1 MDKCRYKTLLRNSA
15 KLISNSQY
23 TNQNT
28 AYIPLDV
35 YTCYDNF
42 TPPIFTVSGATKPS
56 SFNTY
61 NLSGSPYTLLNMLPT
76 GPTGSTTNSVW
87 NTSQS
92 ATTIEYYLPDSFASG
107 YTGKFR
113 SSVYKWDDNE
123 NGFVYPPVHQKTFSN
138 FSKTADLKCSASTT
152 STTFSVFF
160 SISGISSSTN
170 YLSAPS
176 FYWWGKDIRRTQDN
190 LSPIWDGFF
199 TAGTLTN
206 YLSGVMINTGGTFSS
221 QLALP
226 SASAGGSTAT
236 TYNSHQSDKNMF
248 TVPVKNGH
256 ILPIPNP
263 TTGAINVT
271 NDGVTGNGGYWYKNQ
286 CYMSGMSFDMQIG
299 QGMSALTGG
308 PTFVS
313 ATSAFHGYYTGFAT
327 GNVYLYSAC
336 CQHKISDTIPV
347 SSLLS
352 SKSPSSARNSNDY
365 LVKGSFVYSGDGTT
379 ASCYLTS
386 GNTYDTLIDNPNSS
400 GYDSLTSNHFK
411 YNLYYSGTDHTFITV
426 SNPPKP
432 LILYAEAP
440 QVVDISN
447 ISTSTSDSLSEDL
460 DIDNT
465 TIELVVESL
474 PVTSSGQTEYYLSQD
489 PIGDVCI
496 SVNGITLVKDIEYI
510 KDQRRLTIIVDKTIA
525 NTVNIKTTDEVVATY
540 VKGTSTKGFISETN
554 TVPSTGVL
562 TGGTLEGITYNV
574 FNYNTATTYT
584 EGYATGFSEY
594 YTTQPMDTSMDDIT
608 NIIVLLNG
616 VRLTPTQDYWKSI
629 SNNYRIIF
637 NPNITLIAGDIVNV
651 YYLTNLLGQ
660 SSGSLS
666 TPTKEIFWQVS
677 PPPKTSNGRF
687 EVEVTGSGD
696 TSFLSA
702 STYDAVNYQI
712 GVGNY
717 RSSIGPFT
725 ELYQKYLYRVKNTR
739 TYVSQSG
746 SSITTTATSMTNKFD
761 TNNPA
766 MESY

>member
-1 MDKCRYKTLLRNSA
+1 M
-15 KLISNSQY
+15 ISNSQY

-42 TPPIFTVSGATKPS
+42 TAPTFTVSGATKPS

-61 NLSGSPYTLLNMLPT
+61 TLTGSPYTLLNMSQT
-76 GPTGSTTNSVW
+76 GPTASTTNSVW

-92 ATTIEYYLPDSFASG
+92 AATIEYYLPDSFASG

-113 SSVYKWDDNE
+113 SSVYKWDDNM

-138 FSKTADLKCSASTT
+138 FSKTPDLKCSASTT

-160 SISGISSSTN
+160 SISGISSSNN

-176 FYWWGKDIRRTQDN
+176 FYWWGKDITRTN
-190 LSPIWDGFF
+190 GLLAPIWDGFF

-206 YLSGVMINTGGTFSS
+206 YLSGVMINTGGTFTS
-221 QLALP
+221 QLPLPPGSAL
-226 SASAGGSTAT
+226 GSTGS
-236 TYNSHQSDKNMF
+236 TYYSKQSDTSMF
-248 TVPVKNGH
+248 KVPVKNGH

-313 ATSAFHGYYTGFAT
+313 ATSSYHGYYTGFAT

-347 SSLLS
+347 SSLSS

-386 GNTYDTLIDNPNSS
+386 GNTYDTLIDNPDSPGYQSLSS
-400 GYDSLTSNHFK
+400 NLFN
-411 YNLYYSGTDHTFITV
+411 YNLYYSGTDHTFISV

-432 LILYAEAP
+432 YIMFSDTPKVLNSG
-440 QVVDISN
+440 D

-460 DIDNT
+460 GIDNT
-465 TIELVVESL
+465 EIELVVESL

-489 PIGDVCI
+489 PIGDVCL
-496 SVNGITLVKDIEYI
+496 SVNGVTLIKDIEYI
-510 KDQRRLTIIVDKTIA
+510 KDQRKLTIIVDKTIA

-540 VKGTSTKGFISETN
+540 VKGTSIKGFISETN

-574 FNYNTATTYT
+574 FNYNTGTSYT
-584 EGYATGFSEY
+584 SGYVTGFSEY
-594 YTTQPMDTSMDDIT
+594 YTSQPVTLPKDNIT
-608 NIIVLLNG
+608 NVILLVNG
-616 VRLTPTQDYWKSI
+616 VRLTPNQDYFRST
-629 SNNYRIIF
+629 SNNQRLIF
-637 NPNITLIAGDIVNV
+637 NPNIKLIAGDIVNV
-651 YYLTNLLGQ
+651 YYLTNLRGIY
-660 SSGSLS
+660 SGSLD
-666 TPTKEIFWQVS
+666 TPFKEVFWNVS
-677 PPPKTSNGRF
+677 PPPQTSNGTF
-687 EVEVTGSGD
+687 AIEVTSSGD

-702 STYDAVNYQI
+702 STVDTVNYQV
-712 GVGNY
+712 GVSQY
-717 RSSIGPFT
+717 SAKIGPYT
-725 ELYQKYLYRVKNTR
+725 ELYQKYLYRVTNTR
-739 TYVSQSG
+739 TYISPSG
-746 SSITTTATSMTNKFD
+746 STITTTATSLTNKFD
-761 TNNPA
+761 TDNPA
-766 MESY
+766 IESY